1 MRVSSATLRRRI
13 SRSLVTILALS
24 GALISLPVVAPE
36 SLTTPAIAA
45 ESSLIATNLT
55 LNAMG
60 SGLAANGIALVGSPS
75 FTAGPPPYYLF
86 NSDSKYGYKNIDY
99 GFNSQV
105 SIFMWV
111 YPTAAGIILN
121 HNGTTAQ
128 DSGWRTSMIDY
139 TGSKF
144 RFGLYDATTGTV
156 SVEANAT
163 TPINNWYFIG
173 FTYSGGATRVLT
185 SYVNGVATGST
196 VVTHG
201 WATPGSTA
209 GSGYFHIG
217 SKSTNGAVVGLG
229 TPSAATEI
237 RGGGRFRLGQWIV
250 YSGTQTAAEVQ
261 QNYLATQERFAPS
274 FTEPTSATTFNNRDI
289 TFSTGACTSTSGAV
303 CTYQWERSINS
314 GSSWSTISGA
324 IASSLTLSQVQT
336 SMSGYQYRVK
346 VTDPGTSSPST
357 TALTITSAVA
367 TLTVNAQPGGDTD
380 TAVMFT
386 GTQYAEAS
394 DTTGSPFDLTGAV
407 TLQAWVRPTSSC
419 SVDQAVIAKLDS
431 YMLYC
436 GGGTWKYVYD
446 ADGASWFGTN
456 TTIAVQPNEW
466 HHIAYAKSAAGQL
479 LIYVDGQLAQTIS
492 TTGAM
497 TPNNGA
503 FQIGRY
509 GSSNLFQ
516 GQIDEVR
523 VYNTQR
529 SAAQIANDMHTY
541 GPISEA
547 NLVAY
552 YDFNEDITPT
562 IYNRVS
568 GATTATDLTITGSVL
583 WPDVKVV
590 DPNTQAA
597 YTTITFPRS
606 YLTSNNGW
614 KVPETITASALVV
627 GGGGGGGWNSGGGGG
642 GGGFI
647 SLNRTVITGLLT
659 VKVGAGG
666 AGGQGPDNSG
676 VPTVVPT
683 NGQSTQ
689 FGSST
694 VLGGNKGGVFNNAP
708 LGGSSGGA
716 SVTTG
721 SGSSGAGG
729 NGAASSGSA
738 AFGGGAGFGSSLL
751 TGSVQ
756 YYSAGGGGGGWNS
769 AGGAP
774 GGATTGAN
782 GGATASPSQP
792 GNGGGNTTA
801 NTGNSASA
809 STGSGGGASASRVNA
824 GNGGSGVVI
833 IRYITALKPVF
844 TQPTNDTTTAGLTD
858 TITVSADPISP
869 LTRSYRWQVSTDT
882 GTTWVNATSGSGI
895 TSNTYT
901 TPILDTSTSGSR
913 YQYRVVVTDSDT
925 AGLFIVETSTNVFIV
940 INPPIV
946 FSGTF
951 TSQKYGEG
959 DSDTFTVL
967 NGTGNKTFSYNPG
980 TRPGITW
987 SSPSAN
993 TAVVTVA
1000 RTVSPGTYPETIT
1013 ATDTKG
1019 AQTQLLVSV
1028 VVTKADTIT
1037 VTALDRSDTYT
1048 GSALTFTPTFTV
1060 VGLKNS
1066 DTVTPISWEY
1076 TGADNAG
1083 TAYST
1088 STTRPMNAGSYTID
1102 PITPVSLLDSYTA
1115 VTRVTSTLTI
1125 NRATRTISM
1134 TTPASPLKY
1143 GDTRTAVATPSAG
1156 SGDGTISYLTS
1167 TSDSCTVISSTIRA
1181 VRSAGTC
1188 SFTAT
1193 ISRGNNFETATT
1205 TSAVTTTLTKADTI
1219 TVQVRNPVT
1228 LTYSGS
1234 PAASLPTI
1242 DIVGLVHT
1250 DTATATMLYSHP
1262 ASAVDAPES
1271 YVALT
1276 NSATTPTDVET
1287 YTVSSSILTFSSG
1300 VATNYQNIVY
1310 ETSTLIIT
1318 QANQQPLRIAMY
1330 GAFVGSSYTIITD
1343 GGSGGGAVTEA
1354 TTAGSS
1360 AENCSIVSRVL
1371 TMTSTVTSYCNILV
1385 TKGASRNFKVET
1397 TTAQIT
1403 FYLFIPTVAAPAQG
1417 SGPNIALN
1425 GENTVTIDVVGAPTI
1440 TSLSATTITLS
1451 AGGSLTIGGTGF
1463 GTSSLTVQFWRE
1475 KMVTITPTNGT
1486 TIVVPFA
1493 DIAASGGT
1501 SGRIMV
1507 ITEGGIGVS
1516 VDRLTINP

>member
-156 SVEANAT
+156 SVEANVT

-324 IASSLTLSQVQT
+324 IASSLTLSQVET

-380 TAVMFT
+380 TALTFST
-386 GTQYAEAS
+386 GKYAWAPDSNE
-394 DTTGSPFDLTGAV
+394 FDIANAITI
-407 TLQAWVRPTSSC
+407 QAWVYQTESLGSSWNMVVNKE
-419 SVDQAVIAKLDS
+419 SS
-431 YMLYC
+431 YEL
-436 GGGTWKYVYD
+436 GTLAGTWYFGLRSTGWTGKDTEVPTRYNVWQHV
-446 ADGASWFGTN
+446 ALTRASGSSTANF
-456 TTIAVQPNEW
+456 
-466 HHIAYAKSAAGQL
+466 
-479 LIYVDGQLAQTIS
+479 YVDGQLRWSGTADGALGNALANTTQPFTI
-492 TTGAM
+492 G
-497 TPNNGA
+497 
-503 FQIGRY
+503 GRS
-509 GSSNLFQ
+509 GDGETFSSPFS
-516 GQIDEVR
+516 GQIDELR
-523 VYNTQR
+523 VFN
-529 SAAQIANDMHTY
+529 SARTASEIQSDMVTY
-541 GPISEA
+541 GPINTPSLA
-547 NLVAY
+547 VY
-552 YDFNEDITPT
+552 YDFNEGTSSKL
-562 IYNRVS
+562 YNRVS
-568 GATTATDLTITGSVL
+568 GATSGSDLT
-583 WPDVKVV
+583 VV
-590 DPNTQAA
+590 NSPAWDGTRIESTTVSGA
-597 YTTITFPRS
+597 YTVKRFLRN

-614 KVPETITASALVV
+614 KVPTDLPAISSFIVGGGGGGGYNSGGGGSGGGLVYTPRTIVSGTMTVTVGVGGEGASSTGAVPLAGFTTTFGTTTAAGGNPGGNYPTSQAGGLSVVTATGSSGAGGRGALSSTSSGTAGSPGLTSSITGTDTTYS
-627 GGGGGGGWNSGGGGG
+627 GGGGGGGWNASTGGGAVGAGGGGAGGITNSRAGKNGTANSGGGGG
-642 GGGFI
+642 
-647 SLNRTVITGLLT
+647 
-659 VKVGAGG
+659 A
-666 AGGQGPDNSG
+666 
-676 VPTVVPT
+676 
-683 NGQSTQ
+683 
-689 FGSST
+689 GSST
-694 VLGGNKGGVFNNAP
+694 GFVGGD
-708 LGGSSGGA
+708 
-716 SVTTG
+716 
-721 SGSSGAGG
+721 
-729 NGAASSGSA
+729 
-738 AFGGGAGFGSSLL
+738 
-751 TGSVQ
+751 
-756 YYSAGGGGGGWNS
+756 
-769 AGGAP
+769 
-774 GGATTGAN
+774 
-782 GGATASPSQP
+782 
-792 GNGGGNTTA
+792 
-801 NTGNSASA
+801 
-809 STGSGGGASASRVNA
+809 
-824 GNGGSGVVI
+824 GGSGVII
-833 IRYITALKPVF
+833 IRWITAAKPIF

-1088 STTRPMNAGSYTID
+1088 STSRPINAGSYTID

-1262 ASAVDAPES
+1262 ASAVGAPES

-1287 YTVSSSILTFSSG
+1287 YTVSSSTLTFSSG
-1300 VATNYQNIVY
+1300 LATNYQNIVY